1 MQVSGFFAILAIVI
15 VIFSIVVLILKWL
28 WNMTMPDVFNLKKI
42 TFWQAMRILIIS
54 AILFGG
60 GGSLLQFNKPH
71 TFHSSIK
78 TTDLGVC

>member
-1 MQVSGFFAILAIVI
+1 MQASAFFAILAVAIVLFFI
-15 VIFSIVVLILKWL
+15 IVLILQWL
-28 WNMTMPDVFNLKKI
+28 WNMTMPDVFNLKQI

-60 GGSLLQFNKPH
+60 GGSFLQFNKPN
-71 TFHSSIK
+71 TFHSFIE